1 MQNPPKVCEQ
11 CEKLKVISIYM
22 NGKCDY
28 ACGCPI
34 CEYREAYKQAEQKE
48 KEGK

>member
-34 CEYREAYKQAEQKE
+34 CEYREVYKQAEQKE